1 MNTTLKKISQTT
13 RIYWDFNWEMLL
25 KALDKTRYEGERDEA
40 IIEIKTIY
48 ELVGFDIAI
57 CALETVEGYEKEMR
71 LFAVFCAR
79 QVQHLMTH
87 EQYDKL
93 IDVGERYA
101 NGEDVETELEEAY
114 HKLKGHIR
122 VLADEVAE
130 ALVYEFV
137 HEAVYDAA
145 IIALIVAKDY
155 ETDKGYNQIKTAIHD
170 EFKKLISL

>member
-25 KALDKTRYEGERDEA
+25 KALDKTRYEGERDET

-79 QVQHLMTH
+79 QVQHLMSH

-101 NGEDVETELEEAY
+101 NGEDVETELEEIY
-114 HKLKGHIR
+114 WILKDQIR
-122 VLADEVAE
+122 NQAEEAAEFITCEPADNAAFNSLYMALA
-130 ALVYEFV
+130 
-137 HEAVYDAA
+137 AA
-145 IIALIVAKDY
+145 KEN
-155 ETDKGYNQIKTAIHD
+155 ETDKDYSQIKTAIED